1 MVSIVCFWDIVLI
14 VGINLFL
21 VCQTRLFELELTGVF
36 IKFINIF
43 FRRIFSDKI
52 NVYIFVVSPF
62 LIQIK
67 TLL

>member
-43 FRRIFSDKI
+43 F
-52 NVYIFVVSPF
+52 P
-62 LIQIK
+62 
-67 TLL
+67 